1 MPDDVSYGQVGD
13 VRIPAGAVRIASPK
27 EVAAAFDRLAAAIA
41 ARLAGREPVVVA
53 VLQGG
58 RMPAAEISRRL
69 PIPHVHD
76 TLRVGRYR
84 RGAKGGELRWHALP
98 ETPLTG
104 RAVLIVDDI
113 LDEGVTLAAVAN
125 HCRDA
130 GAEEVLT
137 CVLTVKDLPHRATPF
152 SPDFCGLL
160 VPDRYIV
167 GCGMDYQGRWRE
179 LPGLYAL
186 QDPL

>member
-1 MPDDVSYGQVGD
+1 MPDDFSCGAGSD
-13 VRIPAGAVRIASPK
+13 VRIPEGAERIASPA
-27 EVAAAFDRLAAAIA
+27 EVAAAFDRLAGAIS
-41 ARLAGREPVVVA
+41 ARLAGREPVLVA
-53 VLQGG
+53 VLEGG
-58 RMPAAEISRRL
+58 RMPADEISRRL
-69 PIPHVHD
+69 AIPHVND

-98 ETPLTG
+98 ETPLAG

-113 LDEGVTLAAVAN
+113 LDEGVTLAAVAS
-125 HCRDA
+125 HCREA

-137 CVLTVKDLPHRATPF
+137 CVLTVKDLPDREAPF

-167 GCGMDYQGRWRE
+167 GCGMDYQGRWRD

-186 QDPL
+186 AEPL